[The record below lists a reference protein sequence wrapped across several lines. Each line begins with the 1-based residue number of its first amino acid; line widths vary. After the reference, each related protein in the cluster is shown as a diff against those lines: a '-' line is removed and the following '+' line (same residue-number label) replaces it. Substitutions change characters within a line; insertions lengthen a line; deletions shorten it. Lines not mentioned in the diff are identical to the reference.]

1 MIAAVG
7 LAQEVGNMGQI
18 LDQYG
23 RPLKREVLKESQTS
37 RVAQLNRQ
45 WPMHPSKGLSIRKL
59 PHILEAA
66 ERGDLSAQADLF
78 EDMLERD
85 GHIFSEMAKR
95 KNALLTLDWSIEPP
109 ENATAAEKK
118 LAMMVSSWLKSIPDM
133 EDIILNA
140 ADAIGHGFAA
150 QEIETWELE
159 ENVWLPTKTTPET
172 NDEIRLNDG
181 TFQGSELWPFGWL
194 VHTHNAK
201 PGFIAQSGLYR
212 VLVWPYLFKN
222 YALRDM
228 AEFLEIYGLPLR
240 VGKFMTGATDKEKDS
255 LLHALVTLG
264 HDAAGIIPEGSS
276 IEFQSAATGQ
286 SDPFQAMIDWAERTE
301 SKVILGATLTSQA
314 DGKSST
320 NALGNVHNDV
330 RHDILVSD
338 ARQLEG
344 FFRGFIRMLL
354 ALNGEDVSARR
365 QPKLVFDTRDI
376 EDIKVFSEGVSNLVS
391 AGMKSIPT
399 SWIHKKL
406 GIPVPQQGEE
416 VLVAPAPAPMSA
428 GLSLVSNPQRFTSF
442 AALSTTPEVDDPA
455 QVMLDEAQTVP
466 EAINQAMDKLISPLV
481 AALSQGQS
489 PDEAINVIAASYP
502 ALDDSQLQQLLTQ
515 AIFVADI
522 WGHLNAES

>member
-1 MIAAVG
+1 MT
-7 LAQEVGNMGQI
+7 QI
-18 LDQYG
+18 VDQYG
-23 RPLKREVLKESQTS
+23 RPLKREVLKGSQTS
-37 RVAQLNRQ
+37 RIAQLNRQ
-45 WPMHPSKGLSIRKL
+45 WPLHPSKGLSIRKL
-59 PHILEAA
+59 PSILEAA
-66 ERGDLSAQADLF
+66 ERGDIAAQADLF
-78 EDMLERD
+78 EDMIERD

-109 ENATAAEKK
+109 ENATAAEKQ
-118 LAMMVSSWLKSIPDM
+118 LAMMVSAWMKSIPDM
-133 EDIILNA
+133 EDVILNA

-159 ENVWLPTKTTPET
+159 GDVWLPTKVVLRPHRWFSTTPET

-181 TFQGSELWPFGWL
+181 TFQGGELWPFGWL

-222 YALRDM
+222 YALRDL
-228 AEFLEIYGLPLR
+228 AEFLEIYGLPAR
-240 VGKFMTGATDKEKDS
+240 VGTYMAGATEKEKDT

-264 HDAAGIIPEGSS
+264 HDAAGVIPEGSK
-276 IEFQSAATGQ
+276 IEFQSAASGQ
-286 SDPFQAMIDWAERTE
+286 ADPFQAMIDWAERTE

-320 NALGNVHNDV
+320 NALGNVHNAV
-330 RHDILVSD
+330 RHDILVAD

-354 ALNGEDVSARR
+354 ALNGKDISPRR
-365 QPKLVFDTRDI
+365 QPRLVFDTRDI
-376 EDIKVFSEGVSNLVS
+376 EDIKVFSEGVSNLVNS
-391 AGMKSIPT
+391 GMKSIPT

-416 VLVAPAPAPMSA
+416 VLIPPAPAPLPAS
-428 GLSLVSNPQRFTSF
+428 LSLAPNPRQFTAF
-442 AALSTTPEVDDPA
+442 AALSTEHETDDPA
-455 QVMLDEAQTVP
+455 QVALDAAQTVP
-466 EAINQAMDKLISPLV
+466 EAITHAMSTLIAPLV
-481 AALSQGQS
+481 AALGQGQS
-489 PDEAINVIAASYP
+489 PDEAITLIAASYP
-502 ALDDSQLQQLLTQ
+502 ALDDHQLQQLLTQ
-515 AIFVADI
+515 ALFVADI

>member
-1 MIAAVG
+1 
-7 LAQEVGNMGQI
+7 MGQI
-18 LDQYG
+18 VDQYG

-109 ENATAAEKK
+109 ENATAAEKE
-118 LAMMVSSWLKSIPDM
+118 LAVVVSSWLKSIPDM

-159 ENVWLPTKTTPET
+159 ENVWLPTKVVLRPHRWFSTTPEA

-181 TFQGSELWPFGWL
+181 TFNGAELWPFGWL

-240 VGKFMTGATDKEKDS
+240 VGKYMPGATEQEKDS

-264 HDAAGIIPEGSS
+264 HDAAGIIPDGSS
-276 IEFQSAATGQ
+276 IEFESAAVGQ

-354 ALNGEDVSARR
+354 ALNGKEVSTRR
-365 QPKLVFDTRDI
+365 QPKLVFDVRDI

-391 AGMKSIPT
+391 AGVKTIPT

-406 GIPVPQQGEE
+406 GIPVPQQGED
-416 VLVAPAPAPMSA
+416 VLTAPEPTPMSA
-428 GLSLVSNPQRFTSF
+428 SLSLASNPQQFKSF
-442 AALSTTPEVDDPA
+442 VALTANPESDDPA
-455 QVMLDEAQTVP
+455 QVVLDEAQTVP
-466 EAINQAMDKLISPLV
+466 EAINQAMEKLITPLV

-489 PDEAINVIAASYP
+489 PDDAINIIAASYP
-502 ALDDSQLQQLLTQ
+502 ALDDNQLQQLLAQ
-515 AIFVADI
+515 AMFVADI